1 MTLHKDLREF
11 VELLNSRSIDYV
23 IVGAFA
29 VGKHGFPRSTGDI
42 DFLVRMST
50 ENAEGLEK
58 VFEDFGLGSLD
69 LVAADFL
76 QPGQTIQVGRPPN
89 RIDVLTSISGVGFA
103 EVWASREA
111 GEIDGIPV
119 SFIAKDLLIRN
130 KRSAG
135 RPKDLIDAA
144 ELESI

>member
-42 DFLVRMST
+42 DFLVRVSN
-50 ENAEGLEK
+50 ENANKLER
-58 VFEDFGLGSLD
+58 VFADFGLKSLELRAD
-69 LVAADFL
+69 DFL
-76 QPGQTIQVGRPPN
+76 EFGQTIQVGRPPN
-89 RIDVLTSISGVGFA
+89 RIDVLTSISGVSFE
-103 EVWASREA
+103 EVWASREPA
-111 GEIDGIPV
+111 EIDGIPV

-130 KRSAG
+130 KRAAG